1 LDDEYKVSK
10 KLLQLATKD
19 SLNIRPD

>member
-1 LDDEYKVSK
+1 LDDEDKVSK